1 MKNEEILE
9 LFYSS
14 FQKGDA
20 QGMSACYHD
29 SVTFTDP
36 AFGRLTGKEV
46 GAMWGM
52 LLSRKESELKIEYS
66 GISAN
71 EVAGEAQ
78 WIATYK
84 YGPEK
89 RSVVN
94 NIRSTF
100 KFRDGKIIEQ
110 VDDFDLWAWSRQALW
125 PVGLLLGWSPFLRN
139 KIQAMARKT
148 LTEYMNDQND
158 KNPN

>member
-9 LFYSS
+9 QFYSS

-20 QGMSACYHD
+20 EGMSACYHD

-46 GAMWGM
+46 GTMWAM
-52 LLSRKESELKIEYS
+52 LLSRKESELQIEYS
-66 GISAN
+66 GISTT
-71 EVAGEAQ
+71 EKSGEAH

-84 YGPEK
+84 YGPQK
-89 RSVVN
+89 RPVVN
-94 NIRSTF
+94 KIRSKF

-110 VDDFDLWAWSRQALW
+110 VDDFDLWAWARQALG
-125 PVGLLLGWSPFLRN
+125 PVGFLLGWTPLLRN
-139 KIQAMARKT
+139 KIQAMARKA
-148 LTEYMNDQND
+148 LSKHMNIQSS
-158 KNPN
+158 